1 MGCDSFEDSVKLYA
15 IREVAELTGVKPVTL
30 RAWQRRYNLVQPQR
44 TDKGH
49 RLYTEQDIEL
59 IRDIQSW
66 LAKGVAIGKVSQ
78 LLFGPSES
86 QYDENVTATA
96 LDENQR
102 LLDCLAQFKRAK
114 AQQLI
119 ATVFKEY
126 PLALVEQ
133 QFVLPVYHA
142 LEQVKGPLKTLQKGL
157 FQSLMV
163 SRLASILEA
172 ENKSNSKGQTLCISF
187 DPNGG
192 VLAWLWAVA
201 LSEQGWSVTFLEGVE
216 DISGLEEHSGLKNYQ
231 HMALFSNHSLPESQY
246 AAVRRLAETFNG
258 TTQFSEVLQT
268 LMSDH

>member
-1 MGCDSFEDSVKLYA
+1 MGCDSFKDSVKLYA

-102 LLDCLAQFKRAK
+102 LLDYLAQFKRAK

-163 SRLASILEA
+163 SRLASILES
-172 ENKSNSKGQTLCISF
+172 ENKSNSKGQSLCISF
-187 DPNGG
+187 DPNGS

-201 LSEQGWSVTFLEGVE
+201 LSEQGWSVTYLEGVE
-216 DISGLEEHSGLKNYQ
+216 DISGLEEHSGIKNYQ